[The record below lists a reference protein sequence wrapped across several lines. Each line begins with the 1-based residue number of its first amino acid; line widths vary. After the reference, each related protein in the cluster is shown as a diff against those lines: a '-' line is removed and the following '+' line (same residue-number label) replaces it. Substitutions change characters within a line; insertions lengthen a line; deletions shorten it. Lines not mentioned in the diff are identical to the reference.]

1 MLMREITYVWLRTLS
16 SSGGYIMKA
25 QRLHQPLCA
34 MNQNS
39 QQPQVVFDSEEFQRT
54 TAFSQKR
61 APGIIQGTIRFSGG
75 LITNEKQ
82 AQYALIGF
90 VVFASILVPILMF
103 SGGGDTAKFK
113 APPNQKII
121 YPQDGPPRLEQNRS
135 L

>member
-1 MLMREITYVWLRTLS
+1 
-16 SSGGYIMKA
+16 
-25 QRLHQPLCA
+25 
-34 MNQNS
+34 MNQEN
-39 QQPQVVFDSEEFQRT
+39 QQPQVVFESEEFQRT
-54 TAFSQKR
+54 AAFSQTR
-61 APGIIQGTIRFSGG
+61 APGIIRWTIRFSGG

-90 VVFASILVPILMF
+90 VVMAVILVPILVF
-103 SGGGDTAKFK
+103 SGGGDTAKFE